1 MEQYYLLTIM
11 KGQIKTLNILIK
23 NLMIKYLKMNQEK
36 QINGIK
42 NHNILIL
49 NYFIFMKHLTN
60 LFIHQKKCKIR
71 KHHIFNQCFN
81 KNLQDLNHLILIIFR
96 LNI

>member
-1 MEQYYLLTIM
+1 MEQYYLLTNM

-36 QINGIK
+36 QINGLK

-60 LFIHQKKCKIR
+60 LFIH
-71 KHHIFNQCFN
+71 
-81 KNLQDLNHLILIIFR
+81 
-96 LNI
+96 

>member
-1 MEQYYLLTIM
+1 MEQYYLLTNM

-60 LFIHQKKCKIR
+60 LFIH
-71 KHHIFNQCFN
+71 
-81 KNLQDLNHLILIIFR
+81 
-96 LNI
+96 

>member
-1 MEQYYLLTIM
+1 MKTKMEQYYLLTNM

-49 NYFIFMKHLTN
+49 NYFIFMRHLTN
-60 LFIHQKKCKIR
+60 LFIH
-71 KHHIFNQCFN
+71 
-81 KNLQDLNHLILIIFR
+81 
-96 LNI
+96 

>member
-1 MEQYYLLTIM
+1 MKTKMEQYYLLTNM

-60 LFIHQKKCKIR
+60 LFIH
-71 KHHIFNQCFN
+71 
-81 KNLQDLNHLILIIFR
+81 
-96 LNI
+96 

>member
-1 MEQYYLLTIM
+1 MEQYYLLTNM

-23 NLMIKYLKMNQEK
+23 HLMIKYLKMNQEK

-60 LFIHQKKCKIR
+60 LFIH
-71 KHHIFNQCFN
+71 
-81 KNLQDLNHLILIIFR
+81 
-96 LNI
+96 

>member
-23 NLMIKYLKMNQEK
+23 HLMIKYLKMNQEK
-36 QINGIK
+36 QINGLK

-60 LFIHQKKCKIR
+60 LFIH
-71 KHHIFNQCFN
+71 
-81 KNLQDLNHLILIIFR
+81 
-96 LNI
+96 

>member
-1 MEQYYLLTIM
+1 MEQYYLLTNM

-49 NYFIFMKHLTN
+49 NYFIFMRHLTN
-60 LFIHQKKCKIR
+60 LFIH
-71 KHHIFNQCFN
+71 
-81 KNLQDLNHLILIIFR
+81 
-96 LNI
+96 

>member
-1 MEQYYLLTIM
+1 MEQYYLLTNM

-23 NLMIKYLKMNQEK
+23 NLIIKYLKMNQEN

-60 LFIHQKKCKIR
+60 LFIH
-71 KHHIFNQCFN
+71 
-81 KNLQDLNHLILIIFR
+81 
-96 LNI
+96 

>member
-1 MEQYYLLTIM
+1 MEQYYLLTNM

-36 QINGIK
+36 QINGLK
-42 NHNILIL
+42 NHYILIL

-60 LFIHQKKCKIR
+60 LFIH
-71 KHHIFNQCFN
+71 
-81 KNLQDLNHLILIIFR
+81 
-96 LNI
+96 